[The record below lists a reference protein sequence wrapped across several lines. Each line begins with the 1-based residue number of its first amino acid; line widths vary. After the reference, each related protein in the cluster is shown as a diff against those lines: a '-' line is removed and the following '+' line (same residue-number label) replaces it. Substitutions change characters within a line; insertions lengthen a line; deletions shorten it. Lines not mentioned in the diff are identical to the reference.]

1 MVRAIL
7 AGGGRHLQ
15 GACAVH
21 DQEGEKPTEA
31 TVAEAKSGNFSV
43 GVSIKILIQ
52 TYDKLSLYFY
62 T

>member
-21 DQEGEKPTEA
+21 DQEGEGEKPTE
-31 TVAEAKSGNFSV
+31 AEAKSGSFSV

-52 TYDKLSLYFY
+52 TYDKLSL
-62 T
+62 